1 MDIIEKFLP
10 YIEKFLPYNSL
21 FHYDQNTLTAW
32 WVAVTI
38 LAMLTAS
45 LMLWYQ
51 LRQARSE
58 VRRNAESVNAKT
70 LNQSKLLEDS
80 WNAYS
85 HTFLSSEGERQ
96 KTPDFAEEF
105 FNTQAVLPSR
115 MNLRLYLSVPN
126 VLVGFGILGTF
137 VGLTVG
143 ISGFDTSTAGTI
155 KQSIQALLSGMGT
168 AFVSSVWGMLLSLIF
183 GSFEKLLFK
192 GVDHDFESL
201 SKKLNERFRLTKS
214 DELKFAREDT
224 IQVLETYFAYKTEE
238 GKPVMP
244 GTVFRDLRFQAAEQ
258 SKALKSF
265 STDLADG
272 IRISTQTINKLGDHI
287 SENVRSLFKED
298 VAPSLEKLS
307 QAADELRQTKEQS
320 SADVIERVVGS
331 LQLSLNEMIQKV
343 QTSLSGTAKA
353 EMENLATQLNTAVG
367 VLGAFPNTVQSMMQ
381 SLEASMSSL
390 QALIKDASANAN
402 EEAAASAALMRE
414 QVEETAEGLAKVIG
428 SLQAQSQV
436 LLTNQSQNTIAVQET
451 VNGSQGLLQKANE
464 LYEKMNQL
472 VNGTGKVMD
481 DIKQISRVFNETGV
495 TLKSSADNLNKTT
508 TTFQT
513 QSQALITANQQ
524 TLKQFD
530 VALDKAKSTVTEYSQ
545 KFGVIQQGLVGVFDE
560 LQKGLTEYQSVT
572 KENLNAYLQ
581 DFTSHLVDA
590 SKSLSGTIS
599 DLESS
604 IEEMND
610 SFEKF
615 ISTMRNSQ
623 H

>member
-1 MDIIEKFLP
+1 MNLFEKFA
-10 YIEKFLPYNSL
+10 PYNSL
-21 FHYDQNTLTAW
+21 FHSDQNTLTAW

-38 LAMLTAS
+38 LVMLTAS
-45 LMLWYQ
+45 IMLWYQ

-58 VRRNAESVNAKT
+58 LRRHAESVNAKA
-70 LNQSKLLEDS
+70 LSQSMLLGDS
-80 WNAYS
+80 WHTYS
-85 HTFLSSEGERQ
+85 HTFLSPDGERQ

-137 VGLTVG
+137 VGLTFG

-155 KQSIQALLSGMGT
+155 KESIQALLSGMGT
-168 AFVSSVWGMLLSLIF
+168 AFVSSVWGMLLSIIF
-183 GSFEKLLFK
+183 GWLEKLLFN
-192 GVDHDFESL
+192 GLDHDFGIL

-214 DELKFAREDT
+214 EELKFAREDT
-224 IQVLETYFAYKTEE
+224 SILIEGYFAYKTED

-244 GTVFRDLRFQAAEQ
+244 GIVFRDLRFQAAEQ

-287 SENVRSLFKED
+287 SENVKTLFKED
-298 VAPSLEKLS
+298 VEPSLVKLS

-320 SADVIERVVGS
+320 SADVIEKVVGS

-353 EMENLATQLNTAVG
+353 EMENLATQLSTAVG
-367 VLGAFPNTVQSMMQ
+367 ALGAFPNTVQSMMQ
-381 SLEASMSSL
+381 ALEISMSSL

-414 QVEETAEGLAKVIG
+414 QVEKTAEGLAKVIG
-428 SLQAQSQV
+428 SLQAQSQI
-436 LLTNQSQNTIAVQET
+436 LLTNQSQNTAVVQET
-451 VNGSQGLLQKANE
+451 VQGSQQLLQMANE

-481 DIKQISRVFNETGV
+481 DFKQISTVFNETGA

-508 TTFQT
+508 GTFQIH
-513 QSQALITANQQ
+513 SLALITGNQE
-524 TLKQFD
+524 TLRQIDAALEKARD
-530 VALDKAKSTVTEYSQ
+530 VVSEYSAEFSVIEQ
-545 KFGVIQQGLVGVFDE
+545 GLKGVFEKLQQGLSD
-560 LQKGLTEYQSVT
+560 YQSVT
-572 KENLNAYLQ
+572 KQNLNEYLAS
-581 DFTSHLVDA
+581 FTDHLKEA
-590 SKSLSGTIS
+590 AKSLSGTTN

-604 IEEMND
+604 IEEMNEL
-610 SFEKF
+610 FEKL
-615 ISTMRNSQ
+615 ISTMRNLQ